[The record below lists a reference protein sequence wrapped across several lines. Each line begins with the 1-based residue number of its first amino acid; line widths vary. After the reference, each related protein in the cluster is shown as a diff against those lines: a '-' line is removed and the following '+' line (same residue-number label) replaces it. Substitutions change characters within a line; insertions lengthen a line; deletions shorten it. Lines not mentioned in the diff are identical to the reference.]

1 MSAISDLITAVRGLT
16 FTNTAMREQWH
27 ARTDAAEK
35 ELESNDALIEH
46 LQDSIID
53 LQLAPAIDLEALRK
67 ALTMLDALDHGDIQF
82 GRAEGYEKVH
92 ATFRTVLAQLEG
104 DRERPA
110 TQRNATDDCTRC
122 NHPRGCHTN
131 AVGSPSRCVAGGRS
145 GCDCALFVERNDVPK
160 PSVDLPTYSADKR
173 QTEYEDRFTDKA
185 APLPRI
191 NLAKWGASNG
201 VKPEETQEWWAAV
214 DRATAEGKNWPKW
227 KKAGVNAPE
236 PETQTCAACG
246 GTGDI
251 YIDAAF
257 VPGCRICNGT
267 GKVGGGK

>member
-35 ELESNDALIEH
+35 ELESSDALIEH

-53 LQLAPAIDLEALRK
+53 LQMAPAIDIEALRK
-67 ALTMLDALDHGDIQF
+67 ALTTTVATYNRFLERDEI
-82 GRAEGYEKVH
+82 H
-92 ATFRTVLAQLEG
+92 AWCVERVREARSLLAQLEG
-104 DRERPA
+104 DREQPT

-122 NHPRGCHTN
+122 NHSRGCHTN
-131 AVGSPSRCVAGGRS
+131 AVGGPSRCVAGGRS
-145 GCDCALFVERNDVPK
+145 GCDCVLFVERNDVPK
-160 PSVDLPTYSADKR
+160 PEVKLPIYSADKR
-173 QTEYEDRFTDKA
+173 QAEYEERFTDKA

-236 PETQTCAACG
+236 PETQTCPECDFWSWRQCPIHKD
-246 GTGDI
+246 TKFRD
-251 YIDAAF
+251 D
-257 VPGCRICNGT
+257 T